1 MINNSITVEQF
12 EEIMKNKEGG
22 NVQLYTNEHDGV
34 IVNMIVEKTEFQKI
48 YNEIT
53 FSNKQSNF
61 TIDTDRIETIQFS
74 KEKNEITIALDS
86 SVQELIIEFH

>member
-1 MINNSITVEQF
+1 MINNSITAEQF

-34 IVNMIVEKTEFQKI
+34 IVNMIVEKTEFQKM

>member
-1 MINNSITVEQF
+1 MINNSITVKQF
-12 EEIMKNKEGG
+12 KEIMKNKEGE
-22 NVQLYTNEHDGV
+22 NVQLYTNEHDGL
-34 IVNMIVEKTEFQKI
+34 IVNMIVEKTEFQKM

-61 TIDTDRIETIQFS
+61 TIDTDCIEDIQFS
-74 KEKNEITIALDS
+74 EEKNEITIALDS

>member
-1 MINNSITVEQF
+1 MINNSITVELF
-12 EEIMKNKEGG
+12 KEIMKNKEGG
-22 NVQLYTNEHDGV
+22 NVQLYTNEHDGL
-34 IVNMIVEKTEFQKI
+34 IVNMIVEKTEFQKM

-61 TIDTDRIETIQFS
+61 TIDTDRIEDIQFS
-74 KEKNEITIALDS
+74 EEKNEITIALDS

>member
-34 IVNMIVEKTEFQKI
+34 IVNMIVEKTEFQKM

>member
-12 EEIMKNKEGG
+12 KEIMKNKEGE
-22 NVQLYTNEHDGV
+22 NVQLYTNEHDGL
-34 IVNMIVEKTEFQKI
+34 IVNMIVEKTEFQKM
-48 YNEIT
+48 YNEMT